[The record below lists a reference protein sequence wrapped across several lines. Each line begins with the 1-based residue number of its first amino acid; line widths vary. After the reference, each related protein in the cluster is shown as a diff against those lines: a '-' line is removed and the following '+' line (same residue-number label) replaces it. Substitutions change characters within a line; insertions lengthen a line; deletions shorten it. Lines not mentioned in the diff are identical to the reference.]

1 MAGIAKLFSPKL
13 PTPEPTARMPDER
26 SPSVL
31 EARRRKQSE
40 LSSAKG
46 RQSTILSGTEAP
58 TYINEVLGQ

>member
-1 MAGIAKLFSPKL
+1 MSGIKDLFLPKL
-13 PTPEPTARMPDER
+13 PKPEPVARMPDER

-31 EARRRKQSE
+31 EARRKKQSE
-40 LSSAKG
+40 LLAAKG